1 MAELK
6 HVARVKATNKKCL
19 VAYRTLPGD
28 AHHCLIV
35 PTENMPDIYHDA
47 IINLVESGSGQDA
60 YEFADALDR
69 NQFPDGSNMLRWLHG
84 NGRLIKAPTS
94 DIEMTPATNFGI
106 LLSELNQIIAEQRG
120 VAIDDLSVKADTKE
134 KTEARR
140 IEDVAEIDTP
150 IKSDATA
157 KPTATVEVTAPA
169 ENSSP
174 EDQAKFYR
182 SQADRLS
189 KQAAEM
195 RRKAEELVPTKKAK

>member
-1 MAELK
+1 M
-6 HVARVKATNKKCL
+6 
-19 VAYRTLPGD
+19 
-28 AHHCLIV
+28 
-35 PTENMPDIYHDA
+35 
-47 IINLVESGSGQDA
+47 
-60 YEFADALDR
+60 
-69 NQFPDGSNMLRWLHG
+69 
-84 NGRLIKAPTS
+84 
-94 DIEMTPATNFGI
+94 
-106 LLSELNQIIAEQRG
+106 
-120 VAIDDLSVKADTKE
+120 SVKADTKE

-150 IKSDATA
+150 IKADTTA

-169 ENSSP
+169 ENASP